1 MAKRI
6 SRNTFEMDKPP
17 VIHSYAAIGGSKEG
31 EGPLGQYFDQIYEDN
46 YFGQATWE
54 KAEGELL
61 RLTVMKALE
70 KGKVKKDRDGRSL
83 SIYPKGTRKRG
94 GQTTRNA
101 EIAFIN
107 EYGKRGQPAR
117 PAISTANM
125 KKEKEATDA
134 GERVY
139 NQFLDSRNL

>member
-1 MAKRI
+1 M
-6 SRNTFEMDKPP
+6 
-17 VIHSYAAIGGSKEG
+17 G
-31 EGPLGQYFDQIYEDN
+31 
-46 YFGQATWE
+46 
-54 KAEGELL
+54 
-61 RLTVMKALE
+61 RLTVNGLDALSDDFAALARLPDSVIE
-70 KGKVKKDRDGRSL
+70 GILEAEADVILPAQRAEIEKQWKGPHSLGISSKSVKKGKVKKDRDGRSL
-83 SIYPKGTRKRG
+83 TIYPQGTRKRG
-94 GQTTRNA
+94 GRSTRNA

>member
-1 MAKRI
+1 M
-6 SRNTFEMDKPP
+6 
-17 VIHSYAAIGGSKEG
+17 G
-31 EGPLGQYFDQIYEDN
+31 
-46 YFGQATWE
+46 
-54 KAEGELL
+54 
-61 RLTVMKALE
+61 RLTVNGIDALSDDFAALARLPDSVIDGILDAE
-70 KGKVKKDRDGRSL
+70 ADVILPAQRAEIEKQWNGPKNLSTGMSAKSIKKGKVKKDRDGRSL

-117 PAISTANM
+117 PAIDAANK
-125 KKEKEATDA
+125 KKEEEAVAA

>member
-1 MAKRI
+1 M
-6 SRNTFEMDKPP
+6 
-17 VIHSYAAIGGSKEG
+17 G
-31 EGPLGQYFDQIYEDN
+31 
-46 YFGQATWE
+46 
-54 KAEGELL
+54 
-61 RLTVMKALE
+61 RLTVNGIDALSDDFAALARLPDSVIDGILNAE
-70 KGKVKKDRDGRSL
+70 ADVILPAQRAEIEKQWNGPKNLSTGMSAKSIKKGKVKKDRDGRSL

-117 PAISTANM
+117 PAIDAANK
-125 KKEKEATDA
+125 KKEEEAAAA

>member
-1 MAKRI
+1 M
-6 SRNTFEMDKPP
+6 
-17 VIHSYAAIGGSKEG
+17 G
-31 EGPLGQYFDQIYEDN
+31 
-46 YFGQATWE
+46 
-54 KAEGELL
+54 
-61 RLTVMKALE
+61 RLTVNGIDALSDDFAALARLPE
-70 KGKVKKDRDGRSL
+70 SVIDGILDAEADVILPAQRAEIEKQWNGPKNLSTGMSAKSIKKGKVKKDRDGRSL

>member
-1 MAKRI
+1 M
-6 SRNTFEMDKPP
+6 
-17 VIHSYAAIGGSKEG
+17 G
-31 EGPLGQYFDQIYEDN
+31 
-46 YFGQATWE
+46 
-54 KAEGELL
+54 
-61 RLTVMKALE
+61 RLTVNGIDALSDDFAALARLPDSVIDGILDAE
-70 KGKVKKDRDGRSL
+70 ADVILPAQRAEIEKQWNGPKNLSTGMSAKSIKKGKVKKDRDGRSL

>member
-1 MAKRI
+1 M
-6 SRNTFEMDKPP
+6 
-17 VIHSYAAIGGSKEG
+17 G
-31 EGPLGQYFDQIYEDN
+31 
-46 YFGQATWE
+46 
-54 KAEGELL
+54 
-61 RLTVMKALE
+61 RLTVNGLDALSNDFAALARLPDSVIE
-70 KGKVKKDRDGRSL
+70 GILEAEADVIVQAQREEIRKQWKGPKNLSTGMSAESVKKGKVKKTGIGRSI
-83 SIYPKGTRKRG
+83 SVYPKGTRKRG
-94 GQTTRNA
+94 KQTIRNA

>member
-1 MAKRI
+1 M
-6 SRNTFEMDKPP
+6 
-17 VIHSYAAIGGSKEG
+17 G
-31 EGPLGQYFDQIYEDN
+31 
-46 YFGQATWE
+46 
-54 KAEGELL
+54 
-61 RLTVMKALE
+61 RLTVNGLDALSDDFAALARLPDSVVE
-70 KGKVKKDRDGRSL
+70 GILEAEAGVILPAQRAEIEKQWNGPKNLSTGMSAKSIKKGKVKKEKDGRSL

-117 PAISTANM
+117 PAIDAANK
-125 KKEKEATDA
+125 KKEKEAIDA

>member
-1 MAKRI
+1 M
-6 SRNTFEMDKPP
+6 
-17 VIHSYAAIGGSKEG
+17 
-31 EGPLGQYFDQIYEDN
+31 GQ
-46 YFGQATWE
+46 
-54 KAEGELL
+54 
-61 RLTVMKALE
+61 LTVNGLDALSDDFAALARLPDKVVE
-70 KGKVKKDRDGRSL
+70 DILDAEAEVIIAAQREEIRKQWSGPYSMGFSAKSIKKGKVKKGNDGRYL
-83 SIYPKGTRKRG
+83 SIYPQGTRKRG

-117 PAISTANM
+117 PAIDTANK
-125 KKEKEATDA
+125 KKEKEAIDA

>member
-1 MAKRI
+1 
-6 SRNTFEMDKPP
+6 
-17 VIHSYAAIGGSKEG
+17 VG
-31 EGPLGQYFDQIYEDN
+31 
-46 YFGQATWE
+46 
-54 KAEGELL
+54 
-61 RLTVMKALE
+61 RLTVNGIDALSDDFAALARLPDSVIDGILDAE
-70 KGKVKKDRDGRSL
+70 ADVILPAQRAEIEKQWNGPKNLSTGMSAKSIKKGKVKKDRDGRSL

>member
-1 MAKRI
+1 MNGLDALADDFAALARLPDKVVEDILDAEAEVITAAQREEIEKQWRGPHSLGISAKSI
-6 SRNTFEMDKPP
+6 K
-17 VIHSYAAIGGSKEG
+17 
-31 EGPLGQYFDQIYEDN
+31 
-46 YFGQATWE
+46 
-54 KAEGELL
+54 
-61 RLTVMKALE
+61 
-70 KGKVKKDRDGRSL
+70 KGKVKKDKDGRSV
-83 SIYPKGTRKRG
+83 SIYPQGTRKRG

-117 PAISTANM
+117 PAIATANK
-125 KKEKEATDA
+125 KKEKEAIDA